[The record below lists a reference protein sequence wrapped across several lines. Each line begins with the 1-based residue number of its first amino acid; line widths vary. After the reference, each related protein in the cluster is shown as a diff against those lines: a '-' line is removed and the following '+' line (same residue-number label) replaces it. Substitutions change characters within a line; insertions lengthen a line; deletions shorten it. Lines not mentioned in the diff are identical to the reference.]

1 MKVYCFSYDGGYG
14 GGCAIVVAN
23 SPAEAFGI
31 LVNTHPYAPDYTNLE
46 LCQELQDLKPKEDIE
61 PQVIIFKFYSE

>member
-1 MKVYCFSYDGGYG
+1 MKVYCFSYKGTYG
-14 GGCAIVVAN
+14 GGCAIVAAN

-46 LCQELQDLKPKEDIE
+46 NCQELEDLKPKEDIE
-61 PQVIIFKFYSE
+61 PQVIIYKFYAE